1 MDTKLVFTGIIAL
14 STILK
19 TIISKLIA
27 LTMFPLR
34 PNRIWVAIGA
44 AFLQRCIAT
53 HLFLSGSIK
62 TPIVLAACASTRS
75 HGVCPWINL
84 DKTLLTKL
92 LLLLWSVKYVELP
105 DSFEVYEVE
114 SARKLSPHSVLKLQ
128 RADGTRSVQCRA
140 SNIRLL
146 HRRVSSG
153 SSTASRCRHQRTR
166 ALSPRF
172 PLFKDSRK
180 HSSQSQRIMKADTG
194 ATCERFPVAALSLP
208 HSASTTRVFNG
219 TILAQCDSPAASAIN
234 WRLRVAIVQLKMR
247 LTSLLKV
254 PFCQNNSI
262 LTRKL
267 YTEHSL
273 IVL

>member
-128 RADGTRSVQCRA
+128 RADGTRSVQCRV
-140 SNIRLL
+140 SNIRLPPSARL
-146 HRRVSSG
+146 EWLVNGVAVPSSANASSEPAFPTFQRLEETFVAISTYNEGRHRGDLREIPGRSS
-153 SSTASRCRHQRTR
+153 
-166 ALSPRF
+166 L
-172 PLFKDSRK
+172 
-180 HSSQSQRIMKADTG
+180 
-194 ATCERFPVAALSLP
+194 VAALSFN
-208 HSASTTRVFNG
+208 HSSLQWDNTGAVRLT
-219 TILAQCDSPAASAIN
+219 C
-234 WRLRVAIVQLKMR
+234 RLRYQLASSSSYRSTKDE
-247 LTSLLKV
+247 V
-254 PFCQNNSI
+254 SI
-262 LTRKL
+262 IIEGSFLSK
-267 YTEHSL
+267 
-273 IVL
+273 